1 MTRFYLIL
9 LLLILWLVGGCF
21 LGAKYYCLG
30 GGAVAAAKTAV
41 TTTAATAGAV
51 AATKVA
57 PVAAAAKTLGAWNVR
72 DGSAFNFTSNDYYNF
87 KLSNTNHLTPRTKG
101 LDDATKKTVTYLKGN
116 PDRSLMITGYYKG
129 DEKNNSIFPNL
140 GLARANDVSKHLV
153 SLGVPASQIN
163 TTGKLISADYWVKD
177 GTVVKGVDWTF
188 DKKLASNNRID
199 DIKKRLVGKP
209 ITLYFGTNQSQINLK
224 EQQRK
229 DFADI
234 VYYLGNVKGSKLD
247 VSGHTDN
254 VGNRASNISLSK
266 KRATFVQDYLQ
277 KNGGISKAK
286 MAVTGSGPD
295 RPVKDNKTDEGRR
308 LNRRVEV
315 TLK

>member
-30 GGAVAAAKTAV
+30 GGAAVAK
-41 TTTAATAGAV
+41 TTAAATAATGAV

-57 PVAAAAKTLGAWNVR
+57 PVAKTLGAWKVN
-72 DGSAFNFTSNDYYNF
+72 DGSAFNFNSNDYYNF
-87 KLSNTNHLTPRTKG
+87 KLSNTNHLTPRSKG
-101 LDDATKKTVTYLKGN
+101 LDDATNKTVTYLKGH

-129 DEKNNSIFPNL
+129 NEKNNSIFPNL
-140 GLARANDVSKHLV
+140 GLARANNVSKHLV

-163 TTGKLISADYWVKD
+163 TAGKLISKDNDYWVKD
-177 GTVVKGVDWTF
+177 GTVVKGVDWSF
-188 DKKLASNNRID
+188 DKKVASNDRIA

-254 VGNRASNISLSK
+254 VGNRASNIKLSK
-266 KRATFVQDYLQ
+266 DRATFVQNYLQ
-277 KNGGISKAK
+277 KNGGISVAK
-286 MAVTGSGPD
+286 MSVTGSGPD
-295 RPVKDNKTDEGRR
+295 RPVQNNKTEEGRK